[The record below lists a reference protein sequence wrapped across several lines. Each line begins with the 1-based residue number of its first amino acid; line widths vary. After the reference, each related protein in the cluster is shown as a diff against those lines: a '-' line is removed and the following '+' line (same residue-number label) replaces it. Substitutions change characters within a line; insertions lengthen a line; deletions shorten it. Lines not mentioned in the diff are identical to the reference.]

1 MSTSDQINSIELSPA
16 LTPVLSDRFVARWSH
31 VAVTAT
37 YAIVFLLIS
46 YLPISNVETWQHLNQ
61 GRWILSHQALPS
73 AAPGLSLAEGMPYQ
87 NHQWLSEIILAKTY
101 QWWGAEG
108 LGTLNALTCLAV
120 MILLAVTAFQLC
132 RSKALAV
139 FTMLISLAAVWPELN
154 LMSPRMF
161 TLLMLAANLAL
172 MTHIRFRCR
181 NFPGFL
187 HGLALCV
194 GMTLWANLDASFMI
208 GLFVLGSVAIGR
220 VIDLLG
226 RRRSLLAVFEDVSCR
241 RWIWIFE
248 LAIVA
253 TCFNPYGYGVYTQL
267 LSRAGNSVL
276 SSLGGLQPLN
286 PMTWFGVAVIALVW
300 LTMVALRYSNKRLS
314 GAQMFCLSAG
324 TFGVI
329 FNQSLVLFFAPIAV
343 MSLLPHL
350 RSILRL
356 QGWLRNQSNNEFS
369 DSGHP
374 GVSTHQSHKFALSL
388 ICVLFVWIG
397 FSLSPLSRPF
407 LGGKGRSTEQ
417 LYDAETPLGVAA
429 FLHKCDPEAFVWSPA
444 YWGDWINWTQ
454 GPEVKVFANSNSRLL
469 PQQVKFDYGLVFRG
483 EASFERTLD
492 RYQVDLLVADKA
504 RQTDLIKKAA
514 SGQSAWKMV
523 YEDRQ
528 AAIFARRDTS
538 LNSGRSRS

>member
-16 LTPVLSDRFVARWSH
+16 LTPLLSDRFVARWSH

-46 YLPISNVETWQHLNQ
+46 YLPISNVESWQHLNQ

-87 NHQWLSEIILAKTY
+87 NHQWLSAIILAKTH

-108 LGTLNALTCLAV
+108 LGILNAIMCLGV

-139 FTMLISLAAVWPELN
+139 LTMLISLAAFWPELN
-154 LMSPRMF
+154 QMSPRMF
-161 TLLMLAANLAL
+161 TLMMLAATLSL
-172 MTHIRFRCR
+172 LTHIRFRYR
-181 NFPGFL
+181 NQPRFW
-187 HGLALCV
+187 HGVVLCLS
-194 GMTLWANLDASFMI
+194 MALWANLDASFMI
-208 GLFVLGSVAIGR
+208 GLFVLGSVAIGC
-220 VIDLLG
+220 VADLLG
-226 RRRSLLAVFEDVSCR
+226 RRCSLLAVFEDVTCR

-253 TCFNPYGYGVYTQL
+253 TWVNPYGYGVYTQL
-267 LSRAGNSVL
+267 FSQAGNSVL

-286 PMTWFGVAVIALVW
+286 PMTWSGVAIIALVW
-300 LTMVALRYSNKRLS
+300 LTMVTLRSSRKRLA

-329 FNQSLVLFFAPIAV
+329 FNQSLVLFFAPIAL

-350 RSILRL
+350 RSSLRR
-356 QGWLRNQSNNEFS
+356 QGWLRNESKNEFS
-369 DSGHP
+369 ASDHQDAA
-374 GVSTHQSHKFALSL
+374 THQSHKFALSL

-407 LGGKGRSTEQ
+407 LGGKGRSAEQ

-429 FLHKCDPEAFVWSPA
+429 FLHQCDPEAFVWAPA

-454 GPEVKVFANSNSRLL
+454 GPEVEVFANSNSRSL

-528 AAIFARRDTS
+528 AAIFARRDAP

>member
-46 YLPISNVETWQHLNQ
+46 YLPISSVESWQHLNQ
-61 GRWILSHQALPS
+61 GRWILSQQALPV

-87 NHQWLSEIILAKTY
+87 NHQWLSEIILAKTH

-108 LGTLNALTCLAV
+108 LGNLNAVTCLAV
-120 MILLAVTAFQLC
+120 MVLLAVTAFQLC

-139 FTMLISLAAVWPELN
+139 FTMLISLAAIWPELN
-154 LMSPRMF
+154 LISPRMF
-161 TLLMLAANLAL
+161 TLLMLAATLAL
-172 MTHIRFRCR
+172 LTHIRFRCR
-181 NFPGFL
+181 NLPDFR
-187 HGLALCV
+187 HGVALCI
-194 GMTLWANLDASFMI
+194 GMALWANLDASFMI
-208 GLFVLGSVAIGR
+208 GIFVLASVAIGR

-226 RRRSLLAVFEDVSCR
+226 RRRSLMAVFEDVSCR

-253 TCFNPYGYGVYTQL
+253 TWGNPNGYSIYTQL
-267 LSRAGNSVL
+267 FSRAGNSVL

-286 PMTWFGVAVIALVW
+286 PMTWSGVAVIALVW
-300 LTMVALRYSNKRLS
+300 LTMVALRYSNRRLAGS
-314 GAQMFCLSAG
+314 QMICLGAGM
-324 TFGVI
+324 FGVI

-350 RSILRL
+350 RSILRR
-356 QGWLRNQSNNEFS
+356 QGWLRNESKNEVSAS
-369 DSGHP
+369 DYP
-374 GVSTHQSHKFALSL
+374 AASTHQSHKFALSL

-407 LGGKGRSTEQ
+407 LGGKGRSAEQ

-429 FLHKCDPEAFVWSPA
+429 FLHKCDPEAFVWAPA

-454 GPEVKVFANSNSRLL
+454 GPEVEVFANSNSRLL

-528 AAIFARRDTS
+528 AAIFARRDAS